1 MKQIL
6 FRAIDLVDHNTPRTL
21 FLTKAM
27 AAVLK
32 VNQKGQLHRVQL
44 PEGSVTYEAVQET
57 IQSLYPSKRIVAKYL
72 DEEEDLCTLSKA
84 SFSDFV
90 SVSGEQNG
98 RKILKLELTIE
109 AEKFAEEE
117 LSTETASRPDA
128 GAEKV
133 AKEELTAETT
143 GCPDVEAENSAER
156 FAQYDAENPVAA
168 MFKMGKGIFK
178 SFAKHFRE
186 GWHHGH
192 HEEHGLHAKKIKFLI
207 WQLHQNGMLDANAVA
222 ALGIHFLPKLISH
235 VLEHSEKIDWKVKMK
250 LPELKSILEELRV
263 LVASTPGLE
272 QCDRTIVDL
281 LANGGNSASEALMEL
296 LTALDTL
303 PLEAQ
308 VAFFTAFYKNQ
319 EPRLLEKLA
328 KVEGIKPWMSALPLD
343 HPNITCDGCNL
354 HPVQGL
360 RFKCKQRPDYDLC
373 AECFTKRSAIHDGD
387 CSAHEFEIVMPWGKG
402 AGKGM
407 RKCWSKGL
415 GKGKCKGSKGLGKG
429 KCKGKDSFDDSG
441 ACPEGCQ
448 LRPCAR
454 QERVLVPSVGVDASV
469 EVKEQDEA
477 NVTHQD
483 SHEVVFDFTF
493 PVVVEDGRRLT
504 ISWNR
509 EDDIEQV
516 ALQFADEHGIPAEEL
531 PTIKG
536 FVEHATCM
544 SEFSSA
550 KESESDVG
558 CVEQSEGDLK
568 DAQKQLEEM
577 GLGHGE
583 VLLELLKI
591 HGGSVQRVVEELTK
605 EGQ

>member
-1 MKQIL
+1 
-6 FRAIDLVDHNTPRTL
+6 
-21 FLTKAM
+21 
-27 AAVLK
+27 
-32 VNQKGQLHRVQL
+32 
-44 PEGSVTYEAVQET
+44 
-57 IQSLYPSKRIVAKYL
+57 
-72 DEEEDLCTLSKA
+72 
-84 SFSDFV
+84 
-90 SVSGEQNG
+90 
-98 RKILKLELTIE
+98 
-109 AEKFAEEE
+109 
-117 LSTETASRPDA
+117 
-128 GAEKV
+128 
-133 AKEELTAETT
+133 
-143 GCPDVEAENSAER
+143 
-156 FAQYDAENPVAA
+156 
-168 MFKMGKGIFK
+168 MG
-178 SFAKHFRE
+178 
-186 GWHHGH
+186 
-192 HEEHGLHAKKIKFLI
+192 
-207 WQLHQNGMLDANAVA
+207 
-222 ALGIHFLPKLISH
+222 
-235 VLEHSEKIDWKVKMK
+235 
-250 LPELKSILEELRV
+250 
-263 LVASTPGLE
+263 
-272 QCDRTIVDL
+272 
-281 LANGGNSASEALMEL
+281 
-296 LTALDTL
+296 

-308 VAFFTAFYKNQ
+308 VAFFTAFYKSQ
-319 EPRLLEKLA
+319 GPRLLEKLA
-328 KVEGIKPWMSALPLD
+328 KIEGIKPWMSALPLE
-343 HPNITCDGCNL
+343 HANITCDGCNL

-373 AECFTKRSAIHDGD
+373 AECFTKRAAIHDGD

-415 GKGKCKGSKGLGKG
+415 GKGKCKGSKGAGKG
-429 KCKGKDSFDDSG
+429 KCKGKDGFDNSG

-454 QERVLVPSVGVDASV
+454 QECEFAATWHHTHCCEGCRVSGSRHGRRCERVLVPAVGVDASV

-516 ALQFADEHGIPAEEL
+516 ALQFANEHGISPEEL

-550 KESESDVG
+550 KESESDVD

-577 GLGHGE
+577 GLGDGE
-583 VLLELLKI
+583 VLLELLKS

-605 EGQ
+605 DGQ